1 MKNYVLFFQL
11 FWHNFHNN
19 KKIQIFLSDKFRIS
33 LNKVTV
39 ANLLEAVHVNE
50 KIDMNKG
57 SGSRR
62 RLVRMRFEFLPH
74 KSYKD
79 KYAVTPP
86 MVLKYFENTYI
97 GKKFLIVLS
106 SVIKDKIV
114 DIETNTEK
122 KSKKSKKDD
131 DDPDAEDVNTGP
143 DKTMDQLEKGLSTYL
158 FVYFCYSSTT
168 GICIHFLNVCLHSLF
183 THYRWLW

>member
-1 MKNYVLFFQL
+1 
-11 FWHNFHNN
+11 
-19 KKIQIFLSDKFRIS
+19 
-33 LNKVTV
+33 
-39 ANLLEAVHVNE
+39 
-50 KIDMNKG
+50 
-57 SGSRR
+57 
-62 RLVRMRFEFLPH
+62 MRFEFLPH

-114 DIETNTEK
+114 DIETNAEK

-131 DDPDAEDVNTGP
+131 DDPDAEDGNTGP
-143 DKTMDQLEKGLSTYL
+143 DKTMDQLEKGMSPYL
-158 FVYFCYSSTT
+158 FTLI
-168 GICIHFLNVCLHSLF
+168 ICQQLHCLHFSNVCLHSLF